1 MREKKTVFK
10 WFTVAKYEEE
20 QEYLRQMHQ
29 AGWKLVK
36 VSFLGFY
43 TFEKCEPEDVIY
55 QLDYNQERE
64 KGMAEYIQMFRDCG
78 WEYICDFVGYS
89 YFRKAASQMREDET
103 IFSDDSS
110 RLEMIG
116 RVFKGRMVPLL
127 IIFAAVI
134 CPQHHKLFFLLFYLP
149 SLRSPEEMN
158 AFNLKRCV
166 FFSFCKSLLN
176 IRPCHAELG
185 AGAEPQQDREFDT
198 RKGTFLLKKV

>member
-1 MREKKTVFK
+1 MKEIKKTFK
-10 WFTVAKYEEE
+10 WFTVTKYEEE
-20 QEYLRQMHQ
+20 QEYLRKEHQ

-36 VSFLGFY
+36 VSFPGFY

-127 IIFAAVI
+127 IIFAAII
-134 CPQHHKLFFLLFYLP
+134 CPQLIVNSMHSSGFGRGLFIAYCCLFFLYVLIFIQWGVMYWK
-149 SLRSPEEMN
+149 
-158 AFNLKRCV
+158 LK
-166 FFSFCKSLLN
+166 N
-176 IRPCHAELG
+176 
-185 AGAEPQQDREFDT
+185 
-198 RKGTFLLKKV
+198 KK